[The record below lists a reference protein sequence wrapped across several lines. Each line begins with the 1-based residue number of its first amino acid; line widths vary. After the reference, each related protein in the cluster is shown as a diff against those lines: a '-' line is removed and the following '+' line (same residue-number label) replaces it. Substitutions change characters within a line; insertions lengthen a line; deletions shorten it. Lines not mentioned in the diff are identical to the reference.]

1 MTKTIFK
8 KYILGGLVGFA
19 FIGIAFA
26 QTEAIIFPIP
36 ELGGCKD
43 TKACKTYCD
52 DKNNMLSCVNY
63 AEKNNMINKEEA
75 DIARRVLPQLQSK
88 ETPGQCDSRKSCEA
102 YCQNSPEHIDECVAF
117 AEKAGALSGEDLAQ
131 AKKVAQA
138 LKSGTKLPGGC
149 TGKGKCEEYCSDTS
163 HIDECLDF
171 AEKSD
176 IIPRSEIAEARKVSK
191 FLKDGSTPG
200 KCKSKGECMTYCSD
214 DSHLDECINFA
225 EKSGLVP
232 QEEIDMA
239 RKVGGKGPGGCKSQQ
254 ECATYCDDQSHAKEC
269 ADFAVEK
276 GLVTDEQKDLIKNAA
291 QKIKEG
297 LAQSPEEARP
307 KIESCLNEVFN
318 GKLQEVLAGSVGI
331 TKTQGDKISGCF
343 QKVIQEVMMNKAGG
357 AAAGAAGAG
366 RYTSPLGKSGGK
378 APSMDEIKKQIP
390 DNVPPEMRAKIEEQI
405 QEKINQGGS
414 GAVPAG
420 APSNVGPSQG
430 GAQVAPAGAPAGY
443 GPGAPCNSEEECR
456 KMFGGGR

>member
-1 MTKTIFK
+1 MTKTIFR
-8 KYILGGLVGFA
+8 KYILGGLFSFA

-26 QTEAIIFPIP
+26 QTESITFPIP

-63 AEKNNMINKEEA
+63 AEKNNMISKEEA
-75 DIARRVLPQLQSK
+75 AIAKRVLPQLQSK

-102 YCQNSPEHIDECVAF
+102 YCQNSPEHIDECIAF
-117 AEKAGALSGEDLAQ
+117 VEKAGALSGEYLAQ
-131 AKKVAQA
+131 AKKVAKA
-138 LKSGTKLPGGC
+138 LKSGEKLPGGC
-149 TGKGKCEEYCSDTS
+149 TGKGACETYCSDTS
-163 HIDECLDF
+163 HIDECLNF

-191 FLKDGSTPG
+191 FLKEGSTPG
-200 KCKSKGECMTYCSD
+200 KCKSKSECMAYCGD

-225 EKSGLVP
+225 EKAGLVP

-239 RKVGGKGPGGCKSQQ
+239 RKVGGKGPGGCKSQS
-254 ECATYCDDQSHAKEC
+254 ECTAYCDDESHAKEC
-269 ADFAVEK
+269 ADFALEK

-291 QKIKEG
+291 QKINEG

-343 QKVIQEVMMNKAGG
+343 QRVIQEVMMNKAGG
-357 AAAGAAGAG
+357 AAGAG
-366 RYTSPLGKSGGK
+366 GYTSPLGKSGGK

-390 DNVPPEMRAKIEEQI
+390 SNVPPEMRAKIEEQI
-405 QEKINQGGS
+405 KEKINQGGS
-414 GAVPAG
+414 AVPAG
-420 APSNVGPSQG
+420 APANVEQQQG
-430 GAQVAPAGAPAGY
+430 GAQVAPAGY
-443 GPGAPCNSEEECR
+443 GGGAPCNSEEDCR